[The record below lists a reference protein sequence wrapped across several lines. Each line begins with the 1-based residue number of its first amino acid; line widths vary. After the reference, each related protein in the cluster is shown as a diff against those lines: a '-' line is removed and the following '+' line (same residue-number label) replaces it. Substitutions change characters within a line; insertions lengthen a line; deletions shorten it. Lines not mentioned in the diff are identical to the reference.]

1 MKIWFS
7 KSPAITK
14 FFPDNKES
22 FFLFQYNRWEN
33 GYGEIYFRLWR
44 FHLLIYTYKIVG
56 KMKEG
61 IRKHKT
67 IKL

>member
-1 MKIWFS
+1 MRIWFG
-7 KSPAITK
+7 KSPKNT
-14 FFPDNKES
+14 PNKTY

-33 GYGEIYFRLWR
+33 GYGDIYFRLWR
-44 FHLLIYTYKIVG
+44 FHLHIYTSKIVG

>member
-1 MKIWFS
+1 MRIWFG
-7 KSPAITK
+7 KSPENT
-14 FFPDNKES
+14 PNKTC

-33 GYGEIYFRLWR
+33 GYGDIYFRLWK
-44 FHLLIYTYKIVG
+44 FHLHIDTYKIVG